1 MAVEIPSIVQRYID
15 AYNARD
21 VEAMLATMTDDVR
34 FENVTNP
41 GGSLVIEGKAALAEL
56 AEQSAAAFSQRRQT
70 VRGAV
75 VTLERVALDL
85 DFEATC
91 AIDMPNGW
99 KAGETVML
107 RGASF
112 FELRGNLI
120 ASIVDFS

>member
-1 MAVEIPSIVQRYID
+1 MAIEIPSIVRRYLD
-15 AYNARD
+15 AYNAMD
-21 VEAMLATMTDDVR
+21 VSAMLETMTDDVR

-41 GGSLVIEGKAALAEL
+41 GGSMVIEGKAALAEL

-70 VRGAV
+70 VRDAV
-75 VTLERVALDL
+75 VTLERAVLDL

-91 AIDMPNGW
+91 AIDLPNGW
-99 KAGETVML
+99 QAGQVVNL
-107 RGASF
+107 RGVSF